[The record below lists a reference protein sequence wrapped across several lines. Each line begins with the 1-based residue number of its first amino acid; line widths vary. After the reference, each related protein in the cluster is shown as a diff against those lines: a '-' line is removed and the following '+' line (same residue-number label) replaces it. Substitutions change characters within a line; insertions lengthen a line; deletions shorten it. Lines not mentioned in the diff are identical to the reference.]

1 MLAWTGK
8 EFITLKLGNFQEFCP
23 IDEYLKIIE
32 YIIPSEEEI
41 DKMRIEMNIDLKK
54 ISSTDSIFWPE
65 RKLS

>member
-32 YIIPSEEEI
+32 YIIPSDEEI
-41 DKMRIEMNIDLKK
+41 DKMLSKMNIDLKK
-54 ISSTDSIFWPE
+54 ISTTDSIF
-65 RKLS
+65 